1 MKVAEL
7 IEQLEKFDPEAEVHL
22 WGYYDDESYP
32 VGESYPESE
41 PYPVSGSYPVG
52 AVFRLDDGS
61 VVIE

>member
-22 WGYYDDESYP
+22 WDYSDDGS
-32 VGESYPESE
+32 
-41 PYPVSGSYPVG
+41 YPVSGACRY
-52 AVFRLDDGS
+52 DDGS